1 MSCFIISYPVRYNYK
16 YLLQVLIVFIYRN
29 NVLLC
34 SFTHL
39 LLNVVKAER
48 ETKYSKYSKSYYVW
62 QNPRIE
68 GICWGIN
75 YRFSFYYIKFKL
87 QGSSQSKRFAIEDE
101 ISSSSLFPLNGS
113 TNFSNYLTFPTSGYL
128 HALLHKQYKLKDHK
142 TTEFRFSYPLF
153 NPPTSINVQK
163 YFHSKTNT
171 KILNIL
177 GILKNKP

>member
-34 SFTHL
+34 LFTHL

-68 GICWGIN
+68 G
-75 YRFSFYYIKFKL
+75 L
-87 QGSSQSKRFAIEDE
+87 ELVE
-101 ISSSSLFPLNGS
+101 
-113 TNFSNYLTFPTSGYL
+113 
-128 HALLHKQYKLKDHK
+128 
-142 TTEFRFSYPLF
+142 
-153 NPPTSINVQK
+153 V
-163 YFHSKTNT
+163 
-171 KILNIL
+171 
-177 GILKNKP
+177 